1 MTIDG
6 PAAAGMAALD
16 RADAA
21 MARLGEPGL
30 VRAAPIG
37 LLDGDPVGMIAD
49 ARRAAA
55 ELQRIIA
62 LKPKPVMMNGEQYL
76 EFEDWQM
83 LARFCGITVAED
95 GDPEYCEFG
104 EARGFKA
111 SAQALDSRGRVI
123 SRATAYC
130 LTDEEKWRDRPRYE
144 WLYETTDGKL
154 ASEEDAQGR
163 MVWESNP
170 NKAGMRPKKQRA
182 MTGLEPVPL
191 FQLAS
196 MAQTRANA
204 KCLRNCTSWIAVLG
218 GYRPTPAEELQLVA
232 VEEPE
237 ADARQGAPAAPTPSG
252 AEKGSST
259 APSTRSQSSQSSQ
272 SGERIEWS
280 AKGEAFLSSVG
291 DREAK
296 LRAAFEVDHPVIID
310 IGRRLNRFGSINEKQ
325 IKFVL
330 SLADEAGGMSYEE
343 EDYGTGSGAGASS
356 MSTTADPR
364 VPAMGS
370 TRLSP
375 KPGTRTTVAVP
386 DSPPPYGDGDV
397 PF

>member
-1 MTIDG
+1 MDSDD
-6 PAAAGMAALD
+6 PVKAGMAALD
-16 RADAA
+16 RADDA
-21 MARLGEPGL
+21 MARLEPGL
-30 VRAAPIG
+30 VRVGPAPIG

-49 ARRAAA
+49 ARRAAT

-62 LKPKPVMMNGEQYL
+62 SKPRPVILNNEQYL

-111 SAQALDSRGRVI
+111 SAIALDARGRTI

-144 WLYETTDGKL
+144 WLYVTTDGDL
-154 ASEEDAQGR
+154 AREDEAQGR
-163 MVWESNP
+163 MVWEPNP
-170 NKAGMRPKKQRA
+170 NKPDGRRPKKQRA

-218 GYRPTPAEELQLVA
+218 GYRPTPAEEVQQLVA

-237 ADARQGAPAAPTPSG
+237 VVAAASLTPSG
-252 AEKGSST
+252 GEKGSST
-259 APSTRSQSSQSSQ
+259 APSRST
-272 SGERIEWS
+272 GERIQWTPK
-280 AKGEAFLSSVG
+280 AEAFLASLGRVG
-291 DREAK
+291 DREQR

-310 IGRRLNRFGSINEKQ
+310 IGRKLNRYGSINEKQ

-330 SLADEAGGMSYEE
+330 SLADEAGVLSYEE
-343 EDYGTGSGAGASS
+343 EDYGTGGGASAS
-356 MSTTADPR
+356 SKSATAEPR
-364 VPAMGS
+364 VQRVGS
-370 TRLSP
+370 PSRTGSQAVT
-375 KPGTRTTVAVP
+375 GRTTAVP
-386 DSPPPYGDGDV
+386 DPPPPYGDSDV